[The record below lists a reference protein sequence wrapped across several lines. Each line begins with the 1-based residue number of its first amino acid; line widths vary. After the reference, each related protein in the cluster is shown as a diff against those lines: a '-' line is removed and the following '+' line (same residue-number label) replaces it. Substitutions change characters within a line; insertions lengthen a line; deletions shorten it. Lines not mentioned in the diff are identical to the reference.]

1 MNINCIDR
9 GRNAIVMSGEGTS
22 IAITAELT
30 SIVMRG
36 QGTSIAM
43 LRE

>member
-1 MNINCIDR
+1 
-9 GRNAIVMSGEGTS
+9 MSGEGTS